1 MTVDGV
7 TYGDWY
13 LPSKYELNLLYIER
27 ATVGG
32 FMDNYY
38 WSSTEY
44 NDEEAWRQY
53 FYNSNQNTVHKSNTG
68 EVIGGLQLMRVRAVR
83 AF

>member
-1 MTVDGV
+1 VTVDGV

-13 LPSKYELNLLYIER
+13 LPSKHELNLLFIKK

-32 FMDNYY
+32 FTANYY
-38 WSSTEY
+38 WSSAEID
-44 NDEEAWRQY
+44 NGNAWVQG
-53 FYNSNQNTVHKSNTG
+53 FGNGSQGGSSKSTTG
-68 EVIGGLQLMRVRAVR
+68 RSVRAVR